1 MYKNKLS
8 KHKRIFIIICIIMN
22 CFIMTSCFSYKDID
36 RVLFVTALM
45 IDVDKDGNPI
55 VYSECFRGMREA
67 SEGTEERIVFKGN
80 GKTIFEA
87 VRDMNSLA
95 TFKMNYTQNKAIIF
109 TEKAAESGIDDFI
122 DFLDRDQELLVRPY
136 IAVFK
141 GDAESFFTLKFDQ
154 EKYIGFLIM
163 RIIENI
169 GASSRAVTNTF
180 NDFYNQRTMG
190 NGAEVVTI
198 IQLKKET
205 LEPPK
210 LQVSGGAVILD
221 DKMVSELTAAEGQG
235 YNFLMN
241 KVSSGTLE
249 ITNPCEIN
257 KFVTLEILSSKTKT
271 EINYKDNA
279 INLKKKIKV
288 RVNFGEAQKKIT
300 LTKDNI
306 NKIQETSELNIV
318 KATEAVFNEYKGM
331 GIDIFN
337 IQEEF
342 YMKYPKIKKEN
353 YIDITKLEVE
363 VETEI
368 MNTGD
373 VKNFK

>member
-1 MYKNKLS
+1 
-8 KHKRIFIIICIIMN
+8 
-22 CFIMTSCFSYKDID
+22 MTSCFSYKDID
-36 RVLFVTALM
+36 KVLFVTALM
-45 IDVDKDGNPI
+45 IDVDEDGNPI
-55 VYSECFRGMREA
+55 VYSECFSSIRDANQGI
-67 SEGTEERIVFKGN
+67 EERVLFKGN

-95 TFKMNYTQNKAIIF
+95 TFKINYTQNKVVIF
-109 TEKAAESGIDDFI
+109 TAKAAESGIADFI

-136 IAVFK
+136 IAVFR
-141 GDAESFFTLKFDQ
+141 GDADKFFTLEFGQ
-154 EKYIGFLIM
+154 EKYIGFLVL

-169 GASSRAVTNTF
+169 GASSRAVTLKF

-190 NGAEVVTI
+190 NSVNVVTM

-210 LQVSGGAVILD
+210 LQISGGAVILD
-221 DKMVSELTAAEGQG
+221 DKMVSILTTEEGQG

-241 KVSSGTLE
+241 RVSSGTLE
-249 ITNPCEIN
+249 ITNPCDIN

-271 EINYKDNA
+271 EVYYKDNA
-279 INLKKKIKV
+279 ITLKKKIKV
-288 RVNFGEAQKKIT
+288 RVNFGEAQKKII

-306 NKIQETSELNIV
+306 KNIQENSELNIV
-318 KATEAVFNEYKGM
+318 KATQKIFKVYQGM
-331 GIDIFN
+331 GIDIFD
-337 IQEEF
+337 IEDEL
-342 YMKYPKIKKEN
+342 YIKYPKIKVEN

-373 VKNFK
+373 VKNFE